1 MSTEERG
8 TTLKATFDATGVR
21 KGSQDAVGAVR
32 QMASDITAEAG
43 KAAAG
48 LERVGAGGERSADAV
63 ERDTRRMVQS
73 LERATAAAQSGGRQ
87 TSAYFEVLAKQ
98 RGLDPATI
106 APYIAELRKVEAAQA
121 RVGAGLGG
129 MELSAKAT
137 TAALRQVPAQFT
149 DIVTSLAAGQ
159 APLTVLLQ
167 QGGQL
172 KDVFGGAGA
181 AARAIG
187 GYILGLINPITI
199 TVAAAAGLA
208 VAFEAGSRE
217 ASNFGR
223 ALIQSGN
230 AAGTTAG
237 QLGQIA
243 SAVAQAT
250 GATQG
255 RTAEVLREIA
265 QSGEVAANSLQRYT
279 AAAVALERAGGP
291 AAEETAKV
299 FAELGKEPLKASEKL
314 NESVRHLTAST
325 YDQIKTLTEQGRA
338 VDAARVAQEAYA
350 KAIEERAPQIERQLG
365 LVERAWRRIKDVAKG
380 AGDAVLEIGRGDET
394 RKQIEL
400 LEAQLKVNA
409 EQRPGAGQIGQ
420 DAIDRGNQKLV
431 ARLRL
436 LQQGVGYEQLS
447 GSLQAEI
454 VKQQEAGIR
463 WLKEGEKHLSAQQKA
478 ALELKNELLA
488 IENVGR
494 AAGASQDQIN
504 ERIGQ
509 AKQRYAERAGE
520 QKKANKELEQE
531 AKLLAELAGL
541 SGSYLE
547 DLNALERSRKR
558 GAVTEA
564 EYVTAVEALIAR
576 QPFARKAAQDA
587 AEQAR
592 EEAREVQRATAARA
606 KYLDGLDDELAR
618 GDKHLQS
625 LRDELVLMTQGKV
638 ALKDIVALR
647 LEEQAVL
654 LERDLLALQ
663 QADPRLDEA
672 ERQRLQRR
680 IDQLREQARIQR
692 EIATATDADEVRKAN
707 ERAAREAAAEWNR
720 TADQISNALA
730 AALLDGGKDGANSLK
745 ALFRNLVLRPAVD
758 LLRPGVDA
766 LGDILG
772 VGRKDGQA
780 AGAGKEIADSI
791 RSFLGPDLSKSL
803 GNVGKTV
810 GPYIGA
816 AMLGR
821 SVGIAISN
829 GYSLNGGSGNSTVNA
844 GAVIGAVFGPIGSAI
859 GAVIGGAVNRLF
871 GRKLAD
877 TGFEGSFG
885 AGGNFTGNSYEF
897 LKGGLFRSDKTN
909 RGALDGG
916 LESVLDAGG
925 KAAFSTASA
934 YVEAIGLPVEALAN
948 YSQSIKVSLKD
959 LSEDQARDAVTKAV
973 QDFQEGLLGRFSA
986 QLEPLRRTGETLTQ
1000 VAERLASLQTFS
1012 KSLNELGGVFSRV
1025 AALSVDARE
1034 NLIELAGGMEN
1045 LTQQALGFVQ
1055 QYFGREEIAGIKAR
1069 EIQAVLSAVGINKDI
1084 STKEQF
1090 RSIVDAVDVTS
1101 EAGRQQLAQL
1111 LRVATDFADVASFL
1125 GETGGTLSSAA
1136 LLAPQ
1141 SGVIPALFAQ
1151 PDQAQIDAINGVG
1164 SGVNAVREAI
1174 EDLID
1179 VVRGGFGSGPVYLA
1193 GDGP

>member
-121 RVGAGLGG
+121 RVAAGLGG

-181 AARAIG
+181 AARALG
-187 GYILGLINPITI
+187 GYILGLINPITV

-208 VAFEAGSRE
+208 VAFEAGARE

-243 SAVAQAT
+243 SAVAKAT

-255 RTAEVLREIA
+255 RTSEVLLEIA
-265 QSGEVAANSLQRYT
+265 ASGEVAAGSLQRYT
-279 AAAVALERAGGP
+279 AAAIALERAGGP
-291 AAEETAKV
+291 AAEETAKA
-299 FAELGKEPLKASEKL
+299 FAELGREPLKASEKL
-314 NESVRHLTAST
+314 TQSTRYLTAAT
-325 YDQIKTLTEQGRA
+325 FEQIKTLTEQGRT
-338 VDAARVAQEAYA
+338 VEAARVAQEAYA
-350 KAIEERAPQIERQLG
+350 RSIDERAPQMERQLG
-365 LVERAWRRIKDVAKG
+365 LVERAWRRIKDEAKG
-380 AGDAVLEIGRGDET
+380 AVDAILNIGRGDET

-420 DAIDRGNQKLV
+420 EAIDRGNQKLV

-436 LQQGVGYEQLS
+436 LQQGIGYEQLS
-447 GSLQAEI
+447 GALQAEI

-463 WLKEGEKHLSAQQKA
+463 WLKEGEKYLSAQQKA
-478 ALELKNELLA
+478 ALELKNELLS

-494 AAGASQDQIN
+494 AAGVSQEQIN
-504 ERIGQ
+504 ERIAL

-541 SGSYLE
+541 SSTYLE

-558 GAVTEA
+558 GALAEA

-606 KYLDGLDDELAR
+606 KYLDGLDDELGR

-625 LRDELVLMTQGKV
+625 LRDELVLMTQGKAV
-638 ALKDIVALR
+638 LKDIVALR

-654 LERDLLALQ
+654 LERDLIALQ

-707 ERAAREAAAEWNR
+707 ERAAREAAAEWSR

-730 AALLDGGKDGANSLK
+730 AALLDGGKAGANSLK
-745 ALFRNLVLRPAVD
+745 ALFRSLVLRPAVE
-758 LLRPGVDA
+758 LLRPGIDA
-766 LGDILG
+766 LGDVLG
-772 VGRKDGQA
+772 LGGSRQA
-780 AGAGKEIADSI
+780 GSGGDKSRDIANSI
-791 RSFLGPDLSKSL
+791 KSALGPELSQS
-803 GNVGKTV
+803 
-810 GPYIGA
+810 IGA
-816 AMLGR
+816 LGKGISQAVTIAMIGR
-821 SVGIAISN
+821 SVGQAISG
-829 GYSLNGGSGNSTVNA
+829 GYSVSGSPNRAVNTGLA
-844 GAVIGAVFGPIGSAI
+844 LLGPIGAVVGG
-859 GAVIGGAVNRLF
+859 VINRLF

-885 AGGNFTGNSYEF
+885 AGGDFTGNSFEF

-909 RGALDGG
+909 RGTLDGG

-934 YVEAIGLPVEALAN
+934 YVDAIGLPVEALAN
-948 YSQSIKVSLKD
+948 YSKSIKVSLKD

-973 QDFQEGLLGRFSA
+973 QDFQEGLIGRFSA

-1069 EIQAVLSAVGINKDI
+1069 EIQAVLSAVGINQDI

-1090 RSIVDAVDVTS
+1090 RAIVDAVDVTS

-1193 GDGP
+1193 GEGP